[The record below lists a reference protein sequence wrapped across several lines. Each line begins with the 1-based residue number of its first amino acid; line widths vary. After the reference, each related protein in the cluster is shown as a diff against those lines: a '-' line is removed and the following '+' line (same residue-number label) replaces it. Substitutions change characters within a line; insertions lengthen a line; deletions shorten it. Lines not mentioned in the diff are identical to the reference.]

1 MMAYPPV
8 LRDVNDDV
16 IPQVFDGTNW
26 RPLKGSQSGNQQ
38 AQLLGPDGQPIS
50 STNRLPVADEAAV
63 NKLQAV
69 QSLLETL
76 GSIVATEQGQSAVK
90 QAIEDLASSVATA
103 SGQAAI
109 AQALAALEQ
118 VAAKENTLGQ
128 VLAKLS
134 DDPATQTTLVAVLQ
148 ALQGTLSV
156 QLSAAA
162 DVSDRSNRELG
173 KVTVSGTA
181 DITDRENRKL
191 GEVTVAGAADISDRP
206 GRKLGQVTF
215 PEAQEVTLSGQIVE
229 IDSVTYEIDPPRTI
243 YGLAA
248 QRPSASAAHAVIP
261 WAYYVAADTG
271 AVSQTDGTDWM
282 DVL

>member
-76 GSIVATEQGQSAVK
+76 GSIVATE
-90 QAIEDLASSVATA
+90 
-103 SGQAAI
+103 
-109 AQALAALEQ
+109 
-118 VAAKENTLGQ
+118 NTLAQ

-215 PEAQEVTLSGQIVE
+215 PEAQEVTLSGQ
-229 IDSVTYEIDPPRTI
+229 SVPLQTTGVYPEYRILSTDQKPD
-243 YGLAA
+243 AA
-248 QRPSASAAHAVIP
+248 EVG
-261 WAYYVAADTG
+261 VG
-271 AVSQTDGTDWM
+271 AVVYEVDTQTVYMSDGTDWVM
-282 DVL
+282 Q

>member
-8 LRDVNDDV
+8 LRDVNGDV

-76 GSIVATEQGQSAVK
+76 GSIVATE
-90 QAIEDLASSVATA
+90 
-103 SGQAAI
+103 
-109 AQALAALEQ
+109 
-118 VAAKENTLGQ
+118 NTLAQ

-206 GRKLGQVTF
+206 GRQLG
-215 PEAQEVTLSGQIVE
+215 EVTLSGQ
-229 IDSVTYEIDPPRTI
+229 SVPLQTTGVYPEYRILSTDQKPD
-243 YGLAA
+243 AA
-248 QRPSASAAHAVIP
+248 EVG
-261 WAYYVAADTG
+261 VG
-271 AVSQTDGTDWM
+271 AVVYEVDTQTVYMSDGTDWVM
-282 DVL
+282 Q